1 MQEYTEATEVVMRKF
16 YETLS
21 EKDKRRYAGVEAQ
34 KLGHGGITYIAKVL
48 GCAQGTIATG
58 MREVDE
64 MPEGSGYDPRIRGV
78 GGGRKSYEE
87 SLPGIDEAFLDVI
100 ENNTAGDPM
109 QEEVLWTNLSRQK
122 IADRLRESHAIR
134 VSETVIEQLLKKH
147 NFTRR
152 KAQKKW
158 VLWESRGLT

>member
-1 MQEYTEATEVVMRKF
+1 MQEYTEAIEEVMHKF

-21 EKDKRRYAGVEAQ
+21 EKDRRRYAGVEAQ

-48 GCAQGTIATG
+48 GCAQGTISTG
-58 MREVDE
+58 IRELEE
-64 MPEGSGYDPRIRGV
+64 MPEGSGYDPRIRRA
-78 GGGRKSYEE
+78 GGGRKSYEA

-100 ENNTAGDPM
+100 ENNIAGDPM

-122 IADRLRESHAIR
+122 IADRLMESHTIR

-152 KAQKKW
+152 KAQKK
-158 VLWESRGLT
+158 

>member
-1 MQEYTEATEVVMRKF
+1 MQEYTEAIEEVMHKF

-21 EKDKRRYAGVEAQ
+21 EKDRRRYAGVEAQ

-58 MREVDE
+58 IRELEE
-64 MPEGSGYDPRIRGV
+64 MPEGSGYDPRIRRA
-78 GGGRKSYEE
+78 GGGRKSYEA
-87 SLPGIDEAFLDVI
+87 SLPDIDEAFLDVI
-100 ENNTAGDPM
+100 ENNIAGDPM

-122 IADRLRESHAIR
+122 IADRLMESHTIR

-152 KAQKKW
+152 KAQKK
-158 VLWESRGLT
+158 